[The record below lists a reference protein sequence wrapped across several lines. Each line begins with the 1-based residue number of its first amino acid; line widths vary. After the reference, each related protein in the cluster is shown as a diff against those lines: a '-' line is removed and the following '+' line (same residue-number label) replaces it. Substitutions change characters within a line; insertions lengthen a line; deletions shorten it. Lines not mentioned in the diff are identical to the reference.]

1 MNSER
6 LQHLIDAY
14 GADPARWPP
23 AERAALAAARPL
35 SAPLAQALAE
45 AAALDQALSGL
56 PLPELPSSLA
66 ARVLA
71 AAPQAARHRPPAPQ
85 RSGWRELWDALGGLR
100 LAGPAF
106 ALALSFGLGL
116 GILIPQAAEESESDL
131 DTYIALAW
139 LDESIDE
146 ELP

>member
-23 AERAALAAARPL
+23 AERTALAAAQPL
-35 SAPLAQALAE
+35 SAPLARLLAE
-45 AAALDQALSGL
+45 AAVLDQALSGL
-56 PLPELPSSLA
+56 PLPELPATLA

-71 AAPQAARHRPPAPQ
+71 AAPQSARHRPPAPR

-106 ALALSFGLGL
+106 AFALSLGLGL
-116 GILIPQAAEESESDL
+116 GTLIPQAADEPESDL
-131 DTYIALAW
+131 ETYIALAW
-139 LDESIDE
+139 LDESFDE

>member
-23 AERAALAAARPL
+23 AERAALAAQPL
-35 SAPLAQALAE
+35 SASLVRALSE
-45 AAALDQALSGL
+45 AAALDQTLSTL
-56 PLPELPSSLA
+56 PQPELPATLA

-71 AAPQAARHRPPAPQ
+71 AAPQAARQRPPAPQ

-106 ALALSFGLGL
+106 AFALSFGLGL
-116 GILIPQAAEESESDL
+116 GILIPQAAEEPESDL